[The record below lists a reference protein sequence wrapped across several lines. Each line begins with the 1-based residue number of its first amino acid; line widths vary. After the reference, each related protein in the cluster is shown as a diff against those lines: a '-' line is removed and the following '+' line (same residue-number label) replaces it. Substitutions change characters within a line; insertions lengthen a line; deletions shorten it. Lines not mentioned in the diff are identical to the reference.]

1 MKQVIGFYDFAK
13 NYMRLMDGTSER
25 SFNDEEL
32 KEIENNLEGE
42 VISDE
47 WELVDSRE
55 YSEENTDLES
65 WANSKIKQK

>member
-32 KEIENNLEGE
+32 KEIEEMQQMMDKGY
-42 VISDE
+42 
-47 WELVDSRE
+47 ELRLIRLRRG
-55 YSEENTDLES
+55 NKMM
-65 WANSKIKQK
+65 WCKKQKL